1 MLTYADVCIR
11 QVRALMAGQRAPAS
25 HSQGEGAG
33 AEVELLETMLAGTA
47 LIEP

>member
-1 MLTYADVCIR
+1 MR

-25 HSQGEGAG
+25 HSQGEGA